1 VAAGTQLPN
10 LNNVD
15 MLLSRG
21 RIDFVLA
28 VMVNIGQ
35 DNVSKDKDQKCV
47 FLSVM
52 PDNSSP
58 N

>member
-1 VAAGTQLPN
+1 MAAGTQLPN